1 MKNIRSDDN
10 SVIKDENEGLILCAY
25 VAPSIAL
32 EKGKYEALNRDRA
45 LLSNRVF
52 ELASKDF

>member
-1 MKNIRSDDN
+1 MKNIRSDND
-10 SVIKDENEGLILCAY
+10 SVIKDGNEGLIVCAY

-32 EKGKYEALNRDRA
+32 EKGKYEALNCDHD

>member
-10 SVIKDENEGLILCAY
+10 SVIKEGNDGLIVCAY

-32 EKGKYEALNRDRA
+32 EK
-45 LLSNRVF
+45 SNM
-52 ELASKDF
+52 KP